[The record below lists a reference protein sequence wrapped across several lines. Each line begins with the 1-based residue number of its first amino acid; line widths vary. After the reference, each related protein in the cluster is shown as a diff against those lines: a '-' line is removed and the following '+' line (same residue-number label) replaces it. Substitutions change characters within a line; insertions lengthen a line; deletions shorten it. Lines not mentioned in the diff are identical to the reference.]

1 MEFRIYNAIFCST
14 FKIQKSAFAFDEYVT
29 KVFQHSVLE
38 LIEIR
43 LKDWFYVTVL
53 LTLNLGRVKLNWQWQ
68 YCELH
73 DVECHERRDIYLYTA
88 CGTHNS
94 MPYPPVVART
104 ASDYYECSPHDAYMQ
119 AQSYSSSLLC
129 C

>member
-1 MEFRIYNAIFCST
+1 MEFRIFNAIFCAT

-53 LTLNLGRVKLNWQWQ
+53 LCLNLGRVKLNWQWQ
-68 YCELH
+68 SCEVH
-73 DVECHERRDIYLYTA
+73 DIPCHEKRDIYLYTTFGKLPFLSVCVLIA
-88 CGTHNS
+88 
-94 MPYPPVVART
+94 
-104 ASDYYECSPHDAYMQ
+104 DAV
-119 AQSYSSSLLC
+119 LP
-129 C
+129 